1 MNKLH
6 LIKLQHHRRLLSMIW
21 IWVPPLTVTH
31 LASDLESLCRNCPPL
46 RTTMRGTIL
55 PSSLSR

>member
-6 LIKLQHHRRLLSMIW
+6 LIELQHHRRLLSMIW

-31 LASDLESLCRNCPPL
+31 LASDLESLCRSWPPL
-46 RTTMRGTIL
+46 KDYHERHHPTVQ
-55 PSSLSR
+55 PQ